1 MVAFDDYRSPQF
13 PEGQCPSRKNIVLF
27 KTSDPTAP
35 AQILDLIAE
44 PGTNDASLDIRFTA
58 VGDDGQDGRAAYY
71 EVVVITEAEY
81 NASGGPELG
90 TIGLRFSDP
99 EPLASG
105 SQESRTLT
113 ELNPETTYAVFIR
126 AVDEEITEVVGHRRH
141 LAPTAPSLLTH
152 RLRLVAPLL
161 RIQTYQHWNAK

>member
-1 MVAFDDYRSPQF
+1 MIIAHHNSLRDSRPSP
-13 PEGQCPSRKNIVLF
+13 ENIVLF

-44 PGTNDASLDIRFTA
+44 PGANDAGLDIRFTA

-90 TIGLRFSDP
+90 SIGLRFSDP
-99 EPLASG
+99 EPP
-105 SQESRTLT
+105 R
-113 ELNPETTYAVFIR
+113 IR
-126 AVDEEITEVVGHRRH
+126 ITREPH
-141 LAPTAPSLLTH
+141 TH
-152 RLRLVAPLL
+152 RAEPRDHLRGIYPCG
-161 RIQTYQHWNAK
+161 R